1 MQFSGHINRQILL
14 AEDDCDDQ
22 ELLENAFSQIDPSW
36 EIVCIP
42 NGKKFVSYLDK
53 MQDDALPALLILD
66 YNIPEL
72 TGVEILRLLNNDK
85 RYLDIPKVIWSTS
98 SSPFFKATSIELG
111 VADYITKPNDFASF
125 LSIAK
130 HMLSFVKDARI

>member
-1 MQFSGHINRQILL
+1 MQFSGHSNRQILL

-22 ELLENAFSQIDPSW
+22 ELLENALSQIDPAW
-36 EIVCIP
+36 QLVCIP
-42 NGKKFVSYLDK
+42 NGKKFISYLDS
-53 MQDDALPALLILD
+53 MDDSQLPALMIMD

-72 TGVEILRLLNNDK
+72 TGVEILKLLNSDT
-85 RYLDIPKVIWSTS
+85 RYAGIPKIIWSTS
-98 SSPFFKATSIELG
+98 NSPYFKAASIELG

-130 HMLSFVKDARI
+130 HMLSFVNGGTG